1 METAM
6 FAANAMKLLHPHHLD
21 VVLVVVRGNKSP
33 PPPPSTPT
41 NIFSLEEIKNDIAYV
56 HIIGESELI

>member
-1 METAM
+1 M

-41 NIFSLEEIKNDIAYV
+41 IACPNIWSWLMTVSGVVSTY
-56 HIIGESELI
+56 L